1 MAALNSKVKKAVIPV
16 AGLGTRMLPATKAI
30 RKEMLPLVDKPLI
43 QYVVNECIAAGITEI
58 VLVTHS
64 SKNSIENHFDTSF
77 ELEAMLEKRVKRQL
91 LEEVQSICPP
101 HVTIMQVR
109 QGLAKGL
116 GHAVL
121 CAHPVV
127 GNEPVAVIL
136 PDVILDEYE
145 SDLSQDNLAEM
156 IRRFDET
163 GNSQIM
169 VTKEAHCLGDLL
181 MKANYGGLDVEIAAV
196 IGNHETLRSLVER
209 FEIPFELVSHEGLT
223 REEHDTKMADAI
235 DAHQPDYVVL
245 AKYMRV
251 LTPGFVARFPNKIIN
266 IHHSFL
272 PAFIGA
278 RPYHQAYER
287 GVKIIGATAHYVNDN
302 LDEGP
307 IIMQDVIHVDHTYT
321 AEDMMRAGRDVEKNV
336 LSRALYQVLA
346 QRVFVYGNR
355 TIIL

>member
-1 MAALNSKVKKAVIPV
+1 MAALNSKVRKAVIPV

-30 RKEMLPLVDKPLI
+30 PKEMLPLVDKPLI

-127 GNEPVAVIL
+127 GDEPVAVIL

-145 SDLSQDNLAEM
+145 SDLSRDNLAEM
-156 IRRFDET
+156 ISRFDET
-163 GNSQIM
+163 GASQIM
-169 VTKEAHCLGDLL
+169 VEPVEDVTA
-181 MKANYGGLDVEIAAV
+181 YGVVDCKGE
-196 IGNHETLRSLVER
+196 SL
-209 FEIPFELVSHEGLT
+209 
-223 REEHDTKMADAI
+223 K
-235 DAHQPDYVVL
+235 
-245 AKYMRV
+245 
-251 LTPGFVARFPNKIIN
+251 
-266 IHHSFL
+266 
-272 PAFIGA
+272 
-278 RPYHQAYER
+278 
-287 GVKIIGATAHYVNDN
+287 
-302 LDEGP
+302 
-307 IIMQDVIHVDHTYT
+307 
-321 AEDMMRAGRDVEKNV
+321 
-336 LSRALYQVLA
+336 
-346 QRVFVYGNR
+346 
-355 TIIL
+355 